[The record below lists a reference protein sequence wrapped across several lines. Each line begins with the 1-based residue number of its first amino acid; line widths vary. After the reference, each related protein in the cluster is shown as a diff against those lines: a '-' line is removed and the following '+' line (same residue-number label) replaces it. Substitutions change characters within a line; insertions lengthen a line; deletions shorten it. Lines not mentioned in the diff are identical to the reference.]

1 MESTRGLREREH
13 EGEEEREVHGLEEE
27 EELEVRGLE
36 EEERRTTE
44 VSNRNKMYGACASG
58 MEEREQEERAE
69 FGEEHEERVERR
81 ARVEQREEQQV
92 E

>member
-36 EEERRTTE
+36 EEEELEVRGLEEEERRTTE
-44 VSNRNKMYGACASG
+44 VSKRNKTSPRSRMHAD
-58 MEEREQEERAE
+58 
-69 FGEEHEERVERR
+69 F
-81 ARVEQREEQQV
+81 
-92 E
+92 

>member
-36 EEERRTTE
+36 EEEELE
-44 VSNRNKMYGACASG
+44 VRGRGGRKTNHRGL
-58 MEEREQEERAE
+58 EEE
-69 FGEEHEERVERR
+69 
-81 ARVEQREEQQV
+81 
-92 E
+92 